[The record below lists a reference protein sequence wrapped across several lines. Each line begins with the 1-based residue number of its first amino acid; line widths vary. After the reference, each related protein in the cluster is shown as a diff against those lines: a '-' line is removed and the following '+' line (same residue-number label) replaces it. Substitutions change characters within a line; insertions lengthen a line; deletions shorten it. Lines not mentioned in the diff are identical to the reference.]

1 MDEGKIVADGN
12 TDNILEDISLLK
24 AHGLAH

>member
-1 MDEGKIVADGN
+1 MDEGKIVTDGN
-12 TDNILEDISLLK
+12 TEYILEDISLLK